1 MKNGHLN
8 QSLEEKR
15 LDNGL
20 IMIEE
25 GKCRIKLNNPTHI
38 GTKVLESSQVLMHH
52 FHFNYI
58 KNKCYNKATL
68 LFTDTSS

>member
-58 KNKCYNKATL
+58 KNKCYNKAML